1 MICKKRALKHSTI
14 PITFKRN
21 IPVPLS
27 TDTLPYTLFEI
38 ETQGSDEPKISKV
51 QAIYNET
58 IDAFNRKSV
67 NRLIRE
73 HQLFMNAF
81 RNFEFKNELCMQIE
95 EA

>member
-1 MICKKRALKHSTI
+1 MICKKRTINHSI
-14 PITFKRN
+14 LPITFKKN
-21 IPVPLS
+21 VPFSLS
-27 TDTLPYTLFEI
+27 NESLQFTLFEI
-38 ETQGSDEPKISKV
+38 ESQNSDEPSISKV
-51 QAIYNET
+51 QAQYNET

-81 RNFEFKNELCMQIE
+81 RNFEFENELRMQIE